1 MARFDPRRAL
11 CAGSIFRHSVHQ
23 LIPGD
28 LCASNFLAFVISANG
43 EVVHIALWRVLSLIR
58 ECWVL

>member
-11 CAGSIFRHSVHQ
+11 CAGSVFGHSVRQ
-23 LIPGD
+23 LIPED

-43 EVVHIALWRVLSLIR
+43 EVVYVAL
-58 ECWVL
+58 